1 MMKTDIFKRPFDL
14 QIFADEGG
22 SETENTTGENTE
34 DQADTEQPEK
44 GTKDEGKGEESDK
57 KYTEEEFQKR
67 VDQKFAE
74 IAQKFEKKAQE
85 KAEAEKLAKMSDEEK
100 QKAEFKKL
108 QAELA
113 ELKEKAALTEMSK
126 TARAILDEKKIHISD
141 NMLSMLVTSDAEQTK
156 KNVDEFTNLFN
167 EAVAEAVKERVKG
180 KTPPAGT
187 GKAATIT
194 KEEIMKI
201 ADQEERQRM
210 ISENLSLFTK

>member
-1 MMKTDIFKRPFDL
+1 MMKTDIFKRPFAL
-14 QIFADEGG
+14 QRFAEDDG
-22 SETENTTGENTE
+22 SETENTTEENIDNQAGTDQTE
-34 DQADTEQPEK
+34 EPAK
-44 GTKDEGKGEESDK
+44 NKAKDEESQK

-67 VDQKFAE
+67 IDQKFAE
-74 IAQKFEKKAQE
+74 IAQKFEKKAKE

-100 QKAEFKKL
+100 QKEEFKKL

-141 NMLSMLVTSDAEQTK
+141 DMLSLLVTSDAEQTK

-180 KTPPAGT
+180 KTPPASS
-187 GKAATIT
+187 APATMSFDKIL
-194 KEEIMKI
+194 EIK
-201 ADQEERQRM
+201 DQTERQKK
-210 ISENLSLFTK
+210 INEYLQAKK

>member
-14 QIFADEGG
+14 QIFADEG
-22 SETENTTGENTE
+22 
-34 DQADTEQPEK
+34 
-44 GTKDEGKGEESDK
+44 KGEESEK

-167 EAVAEAVKERVKG
+167 DAVAEAVKERVKG
-180 KTPPAGT
+180 KTPPASS
-187 GKAATIT
+187 APATMSFDKIL
-194 KEEIMKI
+194 EIK
-201 ADQEERQRM
+201 DQSERQKK
-210 ISENLSLFTK
+210 INEYLQAKK

>member
-1 MMKTDIFKRPFDL
+1 MMKTDIFKRPFAL
-14 QIFADEGG
+14 QRFAEDGG
-22 SETENTTGENTE
+22 SETENTTEENIDNQAGTDQTE
-34 DQADTEQPEK
+34 EPAKNKAKE
-44 GTKDEGKGEESDK
+44 EESQK

-67 VDQKFAE
+67 ID
-74 IAQKFEKKAQE
+74 QKFEKKAKE

-141 NMLSMLVTSDAEQTK
+141 DMLSLLVTSDAEQTK

-167 EAVAEAVKERVKG
+167 DAVAEAVKERVKG
-180 KTPPAGT
+180 KTPPASS
-187 GKAATIT
+187 APATMSFDKIL
-194 KEEIMKI
+194 EIK
-201 ADQEERQRM
+201 DQSERQKK
-210 ISENLSLFTK
+210 INEYLQANK